1 MQFENFD
8 EQEKNLLEQLNIIR
22 QKKEQQKKEQQK
34 EIRKN
39 EILGLIKENDEQIYN
54 LEHQVLKLKLKNSL
68 LQDELGN
75 LNIEEIPIIE
85 QPVIE
90 QPELIIEQVQE
101 LTLDYA
107 RQLTHTQLDKL
118 TLCYNQVEINMC
130 DAQIGDIIR
139 IYPGRGFGVQYV
151 KVTRKT
157 HHNLFYKNLIT
168 NDLNLVLKYDWMING
183 YCERTYNYW
192 LIDINNMNNVEG
204 AESKIAIKNKTVDK
218 AIRNFIKTYEF
229 DWGA

>member
-1 MQFENFD
+1 MENFD
-8 EQEKNLLEQLNIIR
+8 EQEKMLLEQLNIIR
-22 QKKEQQKKEQQK
+22 QKKEQQKKQQEK

-39 EILGLIKENDEQIYN
+39 EILGQIKENDEQIYK

-68 LQDELGN
+68 LQDDLGN

-85 QPVIE
+85 QPEPIIE
-90 QPELIIEQVQE
+90 QPEPIIEQVQE

-118 TLCYNQVEINMC
+118 TLCYNNVEINMS

-139 IYPGRGFGVQYV
+139 IYPGKGFGAQYV
-151 KVTRKT
+151 KITRKT
-157 HHNLFYKNLIT
+157 NHNLFYKNLIT
-168 NDLNLVLKYDWMING
+168 NDLNFVLKYDWIING
-183 YCERTYNYW
+183 YNERSYNYW
-192 LIDINNMNNVEG
+192 LIDINNMNNIDG
-204 AESKIAIKNKTVDK
+204 SESKIAIKNKTVDK

>member
-90 QPELIIEQVQE
+90 QPVIEQPELIIEQVQE

-157 HHNLFYKNLIT
+157 HHNLFYNQILNSLKIYLIVYRT
-168 NDLNLVLKYDWMING
+168 SYGWMH
-183 YCERTYNYW
+183 
-192 LIDINNMNNVEG
+192 
-204 AESKIAIKNKTVDK
+204 
-218 AIRNFIKTYEF
+218 
-229 DWGA
+229 